1 MTDQTSDQKK
11 TRRQKLEEFLASNP
25 NDAFSRYGIALDCFR
40 DGDLAGADTHFRTLL
55 QNNAEY
61 VPTYLMYA
69 QMLSQNDRR
78 EEAKSVLTRGIEAA
92 TRAGNQHARS
102 EMENLL
108 AELS

>member
-1 MTDQTSDQKK
+1 MTDQTTDQKK

-25 NDAFSRYGIALDCFR
+25 NDAFSRYGIALDCFH
-40 DGDLAGADTHFRTLL
+40 DGDLAAADSHFRTLL
-55 QNNAEY
+55 LNNPEY

-69 QMLSQNDRR
+69 QMLSQNERR
-78 EEAKSVLTRGIEAA
+78 DEAKSVLTRGIEAA

-108 AELS
+108 TELN